1 MTYRDLRKIFH
12 GYPET
17 YDTEY
22 EARFNSDQ
30 SYQIGFDVSGS
41 PAFFVMTPEI
51 YQAAIA
57 AAKIDKE
64 IYRLVLSLPGK
75 AIQSYRASSLID
87 EIVITNEIEG
97 VRSTRREIGD
107 VLERLEESDKRGR
120 FHGLVQKYQML
131 SREED
136 LSVRTCEDVRS
147 IYDDLVLDEV
157 TRDNSNHIPDGNLF
171 RRGPV
176 SVCDATGIP
185 IHKGM
190 EPESKITLCLEK
202 ALGILNDGDIEPIAR
217 VSLFH
222 FLFGYIHPFYDGNGR
237 TNRFISSY
245 VLSKEYE
252 PLIGFRL
259 SYAVKQDIEKYYRGY
274 TICEHP
280 LNKGDLTPFVI
291 AFSEIIVSAMESMRD
306 SLRELRGMLEQ
317 GEEMAEIVF
326 ARDETTIEIAGV
338 LVTAALFAFNGITMA
353 ELTLTFDATRQTMY
367 KRLAPFKERGVLIA
381 QKEGR
386 KTYYRMD
393 MEALKHLADQR

>member
-1 MTYRDLRKIFH
+1 MAYRDLRKIFH
-12 GYPET
+12 GYPKT
-17 YDTEY
+17 YATEY
-22 EARFNSDQ
+22 ESRFNSDQ
-30 SYQIGFDVSGS
+30 SHKVGFDVSGS

-51 YQAAIA
+51 YQAAID

-64 IYRLVLSLPGK
+64 IYQLILSLPGK
-75 AIQSYRASSLID
+75 AIQSYRESNLID

-107 VLERLEESDKRGR
+107 VLERLEENDKRGR

-136 LSVRTCEDVRS
+136 IAICTCADVRS

-157 TRDNSNHIPDGNLF
+157 ARDNPDHVPDGTLF
-171 RRGPV
+171 RKGPV

-202 ALGILNDGDIEPIAR
+202 ALDILNDTDIEPLAR

-274 TICEHP
+274 TVCEHP

-291 AFSEIIVSAMESMRD
+291 AFSEIIVSAMESMRN
-306 SLRELRGMLEQ
+306 SLRELRNMLEE
-317 GEEMAEIVF
+317 GERMAEIVF
-326 ARDETTIEIAGV
+326 AKDEKAIEIASV

-353 ELTLTFDATRQTMY
+353 ELTYTFDASRQTMY
-367 KRLAPFKERGVLIA
+367 KKLAPFKERGVLVA

-393 MEALKHLADQR
+393 LDALRRLADQQ

>member
-75 AIQSYRASSLID
+75 AIQSYRESSLID

-136 LSVRTCEDVRS
+136 LSVRTCEEVRS

-202 ALGILNDGDIEPIAR
+202 ALDILNDEKIEPIAR

-291 AFSEIIVSAMESMRD
+291 AFSEIIVSAMESMPA

-317 GEEMAEIVF
+317 GEKMAEIVF
-326 ARDETTIEIAGV
+326 AKDEMAIEIASV

-367 KRLAPFKERGVLIA
+367 KRLAPFKERGVLISR
-381 QKEGR
+381 KEGR